1 MARIKHALIRSQH
14 VFDRHFD
21 STGLAFISE
30 AHAKELRN
38 AEVQSGDILLNITGD
53 GITFGRS
60 CQVPD
65 RILPACVNQHVAIIR
80 PDRSE
85 CDPGNLLAVLT
96 HPATKAYIES
106 FNSGGSRRAITKG
119 HIESFEIPL
128 PPIDEQRVIATVLGA
143 MDDKIELNRR
153 MNATLESMARVLFQS
168 WFVDFD
174 PVLGEADGKYS
185 GDLAKWNQAGEFYA
199 TLARW
204 VAGKHQPL
212 PEDMYLAQE
221 VRDGV
226 CFVQLH
232 LDPERT
238 ADPFSNLP
246 QVKVLHGVPG
256 ATPTKST
263 VALGWKNADL
273 MEAAIPITGRE
284 TVLNTVE
291 IAGQQ
296 AVTLPPVCLP
306 YSPEYAPGQPG
317 RGAAALA
324 QIAATTGGKDRVEI
338 PKIWG
343 ELPVKSRY
351 VELAPWLLVVAA
363 ALFLLEVFERRT
375 GGVSKL
381 VLARR
386 SAGGHPPKLK
396 QKRR

>member
-1 MARIKHALIRSQH
+1 
-14 VFDRHFD
+14 
-21 STGLAFISE
+21 
-30 AHAKELRN
+30 
-38 AEVQSGDILLNITGD
+38 
-53 GITFGRS
+53 
-60 CQVPD
+60 
-65 RILPACVNQHVAIIR
+65 
-80 PDRSE
+80 
-85 CDPGNLLAVLT
+85 
-96 HPATKAYIES
+96 
-106 FNSGGSRRAITKG
+106 
-119 HIESFEIPL
+119 
-128 PPIDEQRVIATVLGA
+128 
-143 MDDKIELNRR
+143 
-153 MNATLESMARVLFQS
+153 
-168 WFVDFD
+168 
-174 PVLGEADGKYS
+174 
-185 GDLAKWNQAGEFYA
+185 
-199 TLARW
+199 
-204 VAGKHQPL
+204 
-212 PEDMYLAQE
+212 MYLAQE

-232 LDPERT
+232 LDPERK

-256 ATPTKST
+256 AAPTKST

-273 MEAAIPITGRE
+273 LEAAIPITGRE

-306 YSPEYAPGQPG
+306 YSPEYAPDQPG

-386 SAGGHPPKLK
+386 NAGTTPAQAEAETPVKVTRPAASWLRRKAKPASSVPAPANRSATTSLSTPPVAPKSVPAEPKPVPAGPASSGSAIDGLRK
-396 QKRR
+396 ARERARSRTEK